1 MPASKSVITYESIFV
16 YPQGIDF
23 PKKKHI
29 HDSIRYENKRW
40 RSAFHHES
48 KDWSL
53 GCTDHFPFHK
63 NLSDQQQWNP
73 PHFLRPCA
81 SPGPLYTA
89 IAISSSWSKSTEM
102 SGNLLTRRSL
112 FFPYWITCSNNKNWA
127 WLCSIVYGGES
138 GTSAA
143 AGGNVHLLYWRRVW
157 DLTYSSSA
165 LQIVR
170 GLLVRVIVT

>member
-1 MPASKSVITYESIFV
+1 MPASKLVITCESS
-16 YPQGIDF
+16 QGTDF
-23 PKKKHI
+23 P
-29 HDSIRYENKRW
+29 YMT
-40 RSAFHHES
+40 RSVMKTNDWDLLFIMNQKIEVLAVPIISLPTNIYRISSNETFRIFCES
-48 KDWSL
+48 W
-53 GCTDHFPFHK
+53 
-63 NLSDQQQWNP
+63 
-73 PHFLRPCA
+73 
-81 SPGPLYTA
+81 PLYTA
-89 IAISSSWSKSTEM
+89 VAINPSWTKSTEM
-102 SGNLLTRRSL
+102 SSNLLTRRSL

-157 DLTYSSSA
+157 DLPYSSSA

>member
-1 MPASKSVITYESIFV
+1 MTPPLWKRTMDICFSSRIKRLKSWLYRSFLFPQKSIGSAAMK
-16 YPQGIDF
+16 P
-23 PKKKHI
+23 
-29 HDSIRYENKRW
+29 
-40 RSAFHHES
+40 SAFSAALRES
-48 KDWSL
+48 W
-53 GCTDHFPFHK
+53 
-63 NLSDQQQWNP
+63 
-73 PHFLRPCA
+73 
-81 SPGPLYTA
+81 PLYTA
-89 IAISSSWSKSTEM
+89 VAISPSWSKSTEM

-127 WLCSIVYGGES
+127 WLFSIVYGGES

-157 DLTYSSSA
+157 DLPYSSSA